1 LLTSFERKKK
11 IKLNSSLLILYLP
24 RRKIPRR
31 RNSQHRREERSLRPE
46 HYVRSYPRREEEEEQ
61 RRVVTYRPSAAVPSL
76 NRRARRALQFG
87 HQQPTAS
94 ISQAILSPRYQRV
107 PLVAQDQ
114 REALDI
120 RIPVRYR
127 ENVLQRQVFYCPT
140 IESNQLEEL
149 VPKIIISSSNT
160 ESQPEEAATSGSK
173 AESPLTT
180 EVATDEIRESRE
192 SPAATEEEE
201 EFLRIDTEDEW
212 GD

>member
-1 LLTSFERKKK
+1 M
-11 IKLNSSLLILYLP
+11 
-24 RRKIPRR
+24 
-31 RNSQHRREERSLRPE
+31 
-46 HYVRSYPRREEEEEQ
+46 EEEEQ

-76 NRRARRALQFG
+76 NRRARRAFQFC

-127 ENVLQRQVFYCPT
+127 ENVLQRQVFYCPK

-180 EVATDEIRESRE
+180 EVAADENRESRE